1 MRRLGGWTLVV
12 GAIGALLVG
21 GFTCPDQTK
30 NGSEAMDGWRPTL
43 AEVRQA
49 LKRAR
54 PDARH
59 STFNEL
65 LTGRYR
71 AQQLAVRVIARPS
84 GPIELR
90 CGANMDR
97 RMMAHVAIQTAR
109 DAAAVFGRGFDLD
122 LYETYVAVPKK
133 KVAELRQASP
143 TSRATLRFDDKR
155 WAEPPRGRP
164 GVPSDA
170 PARRAR

>member
-1 MRRLGGWTLVV
+1 
-12 GAIGALLVG
+12 
-21 GFTCPDQTK
+21 
-30 NGSEAMDGWRPTL
+30 
-43 AEVRQA
+43 
-49 LKRAR
+49 
-54 PDARH
+54 
-59 STFNEL
+59 
-65 LTGRYR
+65 
-71 AQQLAVRVIARPS
+71 
-84 GPIELR
+84 
-90 CGANMDR
+90 MDR